1 MARLILSN
9 LCLSFNILLL
19 NTVLC
24 KTPSTFISSRDLIK
38 PVCSV
43 PRIAKPFEPYFVCL
57 LPEALKY
64 CVCEPALGSHAFT
77 LKVLRDPF
85 RQCAF
90 CFQWDTCLHQRGYR
104 HCALHRD
111 FRVFTRN
118 AMNTALGGGKLKF
131 PHCCSADSHGT
142 PVSHRSGRM
151 LRNGTPFSVLCLDE
165 SDCHSC
171 SDPVHQEAVQRT
183 SAVLLRSMQTS
194 FLFQGKEPLSQ
205 WNRHTGNSFKAWR
218 LYYCILGA
226 PKFQWQFDYCHIWTK
241 DNYCHAYETLSN
253 KNQLLRYLK
262 INLVWLKNRSYL

>member
-85 RQCAF
+85 RHCAF
-90 CFQWDTCLHQRGYR
+90 CFQWDTCLHKRGYC
-104 HCALHRD
+104 HCALHWISVYSLRMPW
-111 FRVFTRN
+111 TQLWEGG
-118 AMNTALGGGKLKF
+118 AEIPTLLLLWLTWNTCF
-131 PHCCSADSHGT
+131 PQKWEDAWKW
-142 PVSHRSGRM
+142 
-151 LRNGTPFSVLCLDE
+151 
-165 SDCHSC
+165 HS
-171 SDPVHQEAVQRT
+171 
-183 SAVLLRSMQTS
+183 LLLLVPGWELS
-194 FLFQGKEPLSQ
+194 FLFWSHSSGSSPED
-205 WNRHTGNSFKAWR
+205 
-218 LYYCILGA
+218 
-226 PKFQWQFDYCHIWTK
+226 QFCFTEV
-241 DNYCHAYETLSN
+241 HANEF
-253 KNQLLRYLK
+253 
-262 INLVWLKNRSYL
+262 LVSRKRTVE

>member
-38 PVCSV
+38 LVCSV

-64 CVCEPALGSHAFT
+64 SVCEPALGSHAFT

-85 RQCAF
+85 SSVLSAF
-90 CFQWDTCLHQRGYR
+90 SETLICTNVATVIVPCIGFPCIHSECHEHSSGRGE
-104 HCALHRD
+104 
-111 FRVFTRN
+111 
-118 AMNTALGGGKLKF
+118 LKF

-142 PVSHRSGRM
+142 PVSHRSGKM
-151 LRNGTPFSVLCLDE
+151 LGNGIPFSFSCLDE

-171 SDPVHQEAVQRT
+171 SDPFHQEVVQRT
-183 SAVLLRSMQTS
+183 SSVLLRSMQMS
-194 FLFQGKEPLSQ
+194 FLFQGKE
-205 WNRHTGNSFKAWR
+205 
-218 LYYCILGA
+218 
-226 PKFQWQFDYCHIWTK
+226 QFSK
-241 DNYCHAYETLSN
+241 
-253 KNQLLRYLK
+253 
-262 INLVWLKNRSYL
+262 